1 MNKKIPPF
9 SRFSEKP
16 IDFKN
21 KTKKDFSWKI
31 YILPINIII
40 VFLILIA
47 KLFQLTVVKGAYY
60 RFLAENNR
68 IKEVKLAPLRGK
80 ILDRKGIVL
89 AYSQKQKE
97 IIKRIYPEGDVFGH
111 VLGYRQLASKEEIK
125 NDVCENSIGLNDKVG
140 KMGVEKFFDCQLR
153 GKKGKKLIETN
164 ALGKEIKTI
173 NIIPPVPGVDIK
185 LSLDAELQIKTAEL
199 FKNKKGA
206 VIASIPQTGEILIL
220 FSSPTFNPQFFEENN
235 IDVIQSYFNDK
246 DKPLFNRAIKGI
258 YPPGSVIKPI
268 IAAAALQEKII
279 DNNFRI
285 EDTGFIKAGP
295 LTFGN
300 WYFLQ
305 YGKTDGMVDVVKAIK
320 RSNDIFFY
328 RLGEKMGEEKIKT
341 WLEKFGFGKKTNL
354 GLEEE
359 EGLIPSSFWKKE
371 TLKENWYL
379 GDTYNLSI
387 GQGYLLV
394 TPIQINQATAF
405 FANGGFLCQPQLTKQ
420 NIKTLHG
427 ESSLPNCLQLPL
439 DKKNIN
445 LIKEGMKQACTPGG
459 TGWPLFNFKIKN
471 QKINVNNKEDYEE
484 EEIQTGCKTGTA
496 ESQDKDKK
504 PHAWFTVFAPFEKP
518 EIVITVLVEH
528 GGQGSDVAAPIAKE
542 ILKVYFERRE

>member
-1 MNKKIPPF
+1 MKKKILPF
-9 SRFSEKP
+9 TRFEEKS
-16 IDFKN
+16 INFKN
-21 KTKKDFSWKI
+21 KSPEDFSWKI
-31 YILPINIII
+31 YLLPIIIVL
-40 VFLILIA
+40 VFLILTSR
-47 KLFQLTVVKGAYY
+47 LFQLTIVKGAYY

-68 IKEVKLAPLRGK
+68 IKEIKIEPLRGR
-80 ILDRKGIVL
+80 ILDRKGMVL
-89 AYSQKQKE
+89 AYSQKKGDLV
-97 IIKRIYPEGDVFGH
+97 KRVYPEGEFFGH
-111 VLGYRQLASKEEIK
+111 ILGYRQLASKEEIK
-125 NDVCENSIGLNDKVG
+125 NDLCENSLELNDKVG
-140 KMGVEKFFDCQLR
+140 KMGIEKIFDCQLR
-153 GKKGKKLIETN
+153 GKKGKKLVETD

-173 NIIPPVPGVDIK
+173 NIATPVPGKDIK
-185 LSLDAELQIKTAEL
+185 ISLDAQLQIKAAEL
-199 FKNKKGA
+199 LKNKKGA
-206 VIASIPQTGEILIL
+206 VVASIPQTGEILIL
-220 FSSPTFNPQFFEENN
+220 FSSPTFNPQVFEDNDLN
-235 IDVIQSYFNDK
+235 LINSYLKNK
-246 DKPLFNRAIKGI
+246 TQPLFNRATKGL

-268 IAAAALQEKII
+268 ISVAALEEKII
-279 DNNFRI
+279 DSRFQI
-285 EDTGFIKAGP
+285 EDTGIIKAGP

-328 RLGEKMGEEKIKT
+328 RLGEKMGEKKIKA

-387 GQGYLLV
+387 GQGYFLA
-394 TPIQINQATAF
+394 TPIQINLTTAV
-405 FANGGFLCQPQLTKQ
+405 FANEDYLCQPQLLKIQKLDLKTQ
-420 NIKTLHG
+420 NCQKLHL
-427 ESSLPNCLQLPL
+427 SP
-439 DKKNIN
+439 KN
-445 LIKEGMKQACTPGG
+445 LALVKEGMKQACSPGG

-471 QKINVNNKEDYEE
+471 QKINVNNKEDYKE

-496 ESQDKDKK
+496 ESQDKDKN
-504 PHAWFTVFAPFEKP
+504 PHAWFTIFAPFEKP

-528 GGQGSDVAAPIAKE
+528 GGQGSDIAAPIAKE